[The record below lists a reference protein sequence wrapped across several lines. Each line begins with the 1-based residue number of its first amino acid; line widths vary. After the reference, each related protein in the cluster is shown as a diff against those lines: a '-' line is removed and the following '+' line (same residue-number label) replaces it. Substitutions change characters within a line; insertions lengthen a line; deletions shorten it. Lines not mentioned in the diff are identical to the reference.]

1 MKWQATEHIA
11 RLPNK
16 WMQFDL
22 HFEWKNGWLFVGCV
36 KCQDSHCWCAFI
48 WLTANWEMMP
58 VRCPYSMQLAK
69 RTSSP
74 FHCIKIYQ
82 RSRGASL
89 SLSEYLMRKRA
100 LHGVRWH
107 YNYKQLNTFLSNKKY
122 VRKKWEFRIGRN
134 IRKRIQVSSGHDQSI
149 ILPHQS
155 TMCLCKNASPFAR
168 NEMMRTKKKNSEKHD
183 EQNTHKI
190 IRKDADFTTAAPYQ
204 VPGHRGQSR
213 VPRQEEYNFS
223 IITILKPLSFSLLRR
238 VPSVSVLPASQQ
250 SSVAP
255 VMVNARPMAKQWTW
269 TNLQWV

>member
-1 MKWQATEHIA
+1 MGISHWTEYPQANSSIVWPWPKHYPTSPEYNV
-11 RLPNK
+11 LV
-16 WMQFDL
+16 Q
-22 HFEWKNGWLFVGCV
+22 
-36 KCQDSHCWCAFI
+36 KCIPIRA
-48 WLTANWEMMP
+48 
-58 VRCPYSMQLAK
+58 
-69 RTSSP
+69 
-74 FHCIKIYQ
+74 Q
-82 RSRGASL
+82 RDD
-89 SLSEYLMRKRA
+89 E
-100 LHGVRWH
+100 
-107 YNYKQLNTFLSNKKY
+107 N
-122 VRKKWEFRIGRN
+122 
-134 IRKRIQVSSGHDQSI
+134 
-149 ILPHQS
+149 
-155 TMCLCKNASPFAR
+155 
-168 NEMMRTKKKNSEKHD
+168 KKKNSEKHD

>member
-1 MKWQATEHIA
+1 MNAIWFTFWVEKWLAVC
-11 RLPNK
+11 
-16 WMQFDL
+16 
-22 HFEWKNGWLFVGCV
+22 WLFVGCV

-168 NEMMRTKKKNSEKHD
+168 NEMMRTKKKQREARWTEYTQNNKEGCWLHNSS
-183 EQNTHKI
+183 TI
-190 IRKDADFTTAAPYQ
+190 
-204 VPGHRGQSR
+204 PG
-213 VPRQEEYNFS
+213 
-223 IITILKPLSFSLLRR
+223 
-238 VPSVSVLPASQQ
+238 
-250 SSVAP
+250 
-255 VMVNARPMAKQWTW
+255 ARPSWPVTRPATRRI
-269 TNLQWV
+269 